1 MRITVFAV
9 AMAILVTGLALLLVF
24 GNGSAIAGLAPG
36 DFANAI
42 YLTIFALLVGSA
54 LIEVIRNSLGLLGI
68 NAFWQ
73 GTFIGLAIILAVTF
87 ERLRRQP

>member
-42 YLTIFALLVGSA
+42 YLTIFALLVGAA
-54 LIEVIRNSLGLLGI
+54 LLRGRHRV
-68 NAFWQ
+68 NARLWHVAVW
-73 GTFIGLAIILAVTF
+73 LALFAIAMAGYRWF
-87 ERLRRQP
+87 HSP

>member
-54 LIEVIRNSLGLLGI
+54 LIRGRQRTGTGSCGVTRSAENDILGNRGV
-68 NAFWQ
+68 NPSCVGRW
-73 GTFIGLAIILAVTF
+73 
-87 ERLRRQP
+87 R